1 MNELNILTLLTP
13 KKELALLDDSMNI
26 RQALE
31 KMKAHS
37 FMAVPLINKKS
48 GEYLGTITEGDLLWN
63 IMDNDFEVD
72 NTKVKKWIRKDY
84 SKAAKI
90 DTKFEDLIKMI
101 TNQNFVPVVDDRNIL
116 MGIITRRKIINELIE
131 NNKNNGR
138 IEE

>member
-1 MNELNILTLLTP
+1 
-13 KKELALLDDSMNI
+13 MNI

-37 FMAVPLINKKS
+37 FMAVPVISKQT

-63 IMDNDFEVD
+63 IMADDFIVE
-72 NTKVKKWIRKDY
+72 NIKINKWIRNDY

-90 DTKFEDLIKMI
+90 DTEFEDLIKMI

-116 MGIITRRKIINELIE
+116 MGIITRRRIINELIE
-131 NNKNNGR
+131 NIENNDR